1 MHSRLRLFKV
11 IGQAAFLFTIACFLL
26 TVVLFLLLVPPGT
39 RSGPPPRE
47 PSIGEAITLVAFFV
61 VPAALGFW
69 WILRKLRDEYPRRQA
84 LGAAI
89 AFAVFSPVPLILGLA
104 VGPIVGGYTGI
115 FLGTESRLVAFAGAV
130 LGIVVMIAVM
140 TFVPSLLALWITR
153 HMCGE
158 VHQTQ

>member
-1 MHSRLRLFKV
+1 MSSRLRLFMV
-11 IGQAAFLFTIACFLL
+11 IGQAAFLFTATCFLL
-26 TVVLFLLLVPPGT
+26 TIVLFLLLVPSGA

-47 PSIGEAITLVAFFV
+47 PSIGEVITLVAFFV

-69 WILRKLRDEYPRRQA
+69 WILRKLRAEYPRRQA
-84 LGAAI
+84 LGTAI

-115 FLGTESRLVAFAGAV
+115 FLGTESRLVAFSGAV
-130 LGIVVMIAVM
+130 LGIVVMVAIM

-153 HMCGE
+153 HVSG